1 MGSWKLSCIRVDG
14 KMRRMVILIF
24 ATAVLSENPQNC
36 TADAYESIRDKY
48 ESCANNKILTIT
60 ATIQSNPQHSD
71 QDRETIICSAVK
83 KLINDCG
90 EVLNSCFSVL
100 KIEETK
106 SKQTDGIKKILA
118 KHYTETEIKNC
129 FVDDKLQFNSEREKK
144 SFKDSAQIRVREE
157 ESLKGAITSSPI
169 IEENH
174 DDFTPASTT
183 VSDDN
188 MVEKE
193 ETLSS
198 KTSENVLKYSST
210 ESFSIIGDQG
220 TTPSSVL
227 PLKCTEV
234 EFLENRNNYERCA
247 SNKIREIT
255 AWLDR
260 REHRLRNDDSSSSE
274 DDKRSIMTVCNAVR
288 QLLYDCGDELGWCF
302 TEDQVTKTR
311 YKQKAGLEDI
321 LSKYYSPDT
330 LKMCFIQKK
339 VSILITTT
347 QETISETVE
356 EQEKKVLRAQKF
368 YPELSSYSRG
378 ARENLSITIVLSLL
392 LALLVIL

>member
-1 MGSWKLSCIRVDG
+1 
-14 KMRRMVILIF
+14 MRRMVILIF

-100 KIEETK
+100 KVYKKMHFLLSRLLSVCLKIEETK

-144 SFKDSAQIRVREE
+144 SFTPLITSSTATTETKFKTPTTTFSVTGTEDSAQIRVREE

-220 TTPSSVL
+220 TTP
-227 PLKCTEV
+227 
-234 EFLENRNNYERCA
+234 R
-247 SNKIREIT
+247 
-255 AWLDR
+255 
-260 REHRLRNDDSSSSE
+260 
-274 DDKRSIMTVCNAVR
+274 
-288 QLLYDCGDELGWCF
+288 
-302 TEDQVTKTR
+302 
-311 YKQKAGLEDI
+311 
-321 LSKYYSPDT
+321 
-330 LKMCFIQKK
+330 
-339 VSILITTT
+339 
-347 QETISETVE
+347 
-356 EQEKKVLRAQKF
+356 
-368 YPELSSYSRG
+368 
-378 ARENLSITIVLSLL
+378 
-392 LALLVIL
+392 